1 MFSETG
7 VSQDFLDTAIPH
19 ILSFATDMFNDTNN
33 VGRVQFPI
41 ALYVLAVT
49 PFDDRDQIDRAI
61 SEFTRESM
69 ETRMIKTVPAAK
81 ASIEALKKVRVD
93 VSCTARECSICL
105 EEFCIGLESRVQM
118 EIVFV
123 ELLET
128 GPLYLVH
135 FIPDANGGFGKISW
149 PVYQLDTFEMLKWK

>member
-49 PFDDRDQIDRAI
+49 PFDDRDQIHRAI

-105 EEFCIGLESRVQM
+105 EEFCNGSEVMRMPCSHIYHKDC
-118 EIVFV
+118 IVKW
-123 ELLET
+123 LET
-128 GPLYLVH
+128 SHLCPLCR
-135 FIPDANGGFGKISW
+135 FPM
-149 PVYQLDTFEMLKWK
+149 PT